1 MAITEMTNQE
11 GLSEMGRRLREYR
24 LGQDLTAE
32 LLATQAGLSVTTVL
46 NAERG
51 KNPSLETVVKIL
63 RNLGRLEKLNA
74 FLPEPTISPM
84 GLLNRG
90 TPKPR
95 QRASG
100 SYGAGEDNG

>member
-11 GLSEMGRRLREYR
+11 ILSEMGRRLREYR

-32 LLATQAGLSVTTVL
+32 SLATRAGLSVTTIL

-51 KNPSLETVVKIL
+51 KNPTLETVVKIL
-63 RNLGRLEKLNA
+63 RNLGRLENLNA

-84 GLLNRG
+84 ELLRRG
-90 TPKPR
+90 TPKMR

-100 SYGAGEDNG
+100 SYGADEDNG

>member
-1 MAITEMTNQE
+1 MAIMEMTNQE
-11 GLSEMGRRLREYR
+11 VLSEMGRRLREYR

-51 KNPSLETVVKIL
+51 RNPTLETMIKIL
-63 RNLGRLEKLNA
+63 RKLGRLENLNA

-84 GLLNRG
+84 ELLNRG
-90 TPKPR
+90 TPQPR

-100 SYGAGEDNG
+100 SHGAGEENA

>member
-11 GLSEMGRRLREYR
+11 VLSEMGRRLREYR

-32 LLATQAGLSVTTVL
+32 SLATRAGLSVTTIL
-46 NAERG
+46 NAEKG
-51 KNPSLETVVKIL
+51 KNPTLETVVKIL
-63 RNLGRLEKLNA
+63 RNLGRLENLNA

-84 GLLNRG
+84 ELLKRG
-90 TPKPR
+90 TPKMR

-100 SYGAGEDNG
+100 SHGADEDNG